1 LEAGKWVLCDR
12 YTDASY
18 AYQGGGR
25 GVPFEVIESLEAIAT
40 GGLKPDLTFF
50 LELSVEEGVRRTG
63 GRNSVQDRFEAQE
76 NEFKKRVRSAYQRI
90 AAKDPHRVETLD
102 GGKSKEDLC
111 AEIRALVHLRLGVA
125 ID

>member
-1 LEAGKWVLCDR
+1 MSSRNGFA
-12 YTDASY
+12 
-18 AYQGGGR
+18 
-25 GVPFEVIESLEAIAT
+25 P
-40 GGLKPDLTFF
+40 
-50 LELSVEEGVRRTG
+50 RT
-63 GRNSVQDRFEAQE
+63 SE
-76 NEFKKRVRSAYQRI
+76 I